1 MAYESFPWNSW
12 IDSLEEGNSLLFFN
26 GLRKAV
32 FGCGFFKGKTD
43 AEIYQQFGEINQEDI
58 LQIIWLE
65 LVERGTIYSYQDEG
79 LTDEEIATR
88 IVVRI
93 KSRIIDSA
101 RKRLRRASTFGS
113 SAEDEPLE
121 NMPDYRPSPED
132 DLINQ
137 DLINLVKN
145 RLTSRQLIILND
157 YERFGIGDKQREE
170 IAKSLNLSIQM
181 IDKEIAKI
189 KMTLREIAQS
199 WRIQTKWN
207 VG

>member
-1 MAYESFPWNSW
+1 MAYETFLWNSW
-12 IDSLEEGNSLLFFN
+12 IDSLEEGNSLLLFN

-32 FGCGFFKGKTD
+32 FGCSFFKGKTD
-43 AEIYQQFGEINQEDI
+43 AEIYQQFGEINQDDI

-65 LVERGTIYSYQDEG
+65 LVERGTIYSYKDEA

-101 RKRLRRASTFGS
+101 RKRLRRVSTSGL
-113 SAEDEPLE
+113 SAEDESLE
-121 NMPDYRPSPED
+121 NMPDHRPSPED

-137 DLINLVKN
+137 DLISLVKN

-189 KMTLREIAQS
+189 KTTLREIAQS

-207 VG
+207 VA